1 MKRRP
6 GRPAAFRRQLEVAQ
20 RAQLELT
27 KQNEQ
32 LRDVD
37 QMKDDLIA
45 LVSHELRTPLTSIVG
60 YLELVTS
67 PEAGELSDEQ
77 RRYLAVVERNAQRLI
92 RVVSDLLLVAQVQAG
107 QLNLLREDLDV
118 SLVADECVNA
128 VRTTAGARDIEL
140 TLVTAA
146 ATRVLGDRQRVAQV
160 LDNLLSN
167 ALKFTPDGG
176 SVAVE
181 VSATGGDV
189 AVTVTDSGIGIP
201 AAEQDQLFTR
211 FFRSSAAMERA
222 VQGTGLGLSIARA
235 IVEAHGGEISVSSR
249 VGEGSTFRVVLPAAS
264 SLAVQEPATAA

>member
-6 GRPAAFRRQLEVAQ
+6 GRPAAFQRQLEVAK
-20 RAQLELT
+20 RAQLELA

-32 LRDVD
+32 LRDLD

-67 PEAGELSDEQ
+67 PEAGELSEEQ
-77 RRYLAVVERNAQRLI
+77 RRHLAVVERNAQRLI

-107 QLNLLREDLDV
+107 HLNLLREDIDI
-118 SLVADECVNA
+118 SLVAEECVNA
-128 VRTTAGARDIEL
+128 VRTTAATRAIEL
-140 TLVTAA
+140 SLVTAGV
-146 ATRVLGDRQRVAQV
+146 TRVLGDRQRVAQV

-176 SVAVE
+176 SVAVQ
-181 VSATGGDV
+181 VSGTGGHV
-189 AVTVTDSGIGIP
+189 AVTVADSGIGIP
-201 AAEQDQLFTR
+201 AAEQEQLFTR

-235 IVEAHGGEISVSSR
+235 IVEAHGGEVSVSSR
-249 VGEGSTFRVVLPAAS
+249 VGEGSTFSVVLPAAS

>member
-6 GRPAAFRRQLEVAQ
+6 GRPAAFRRQLEVAR

-32 LRDVD
+32 LRDLD

-67 PEAGELSDEQ
+67 SEAGELSDEQ
-77 RRYLAVVERNAQRLI
+77 RNYLAVVERNAQRLI

-118 SLVADECVNA
+118 SLVADDCVNA
-128 VRTTAGARDIEL
+128 VRTAAGAHDIEL
-140 TLVTAA
+140 SLVTAG

-160 LDNLLSN
+160 MDNLLSN

-176 SVAVE
+176 SVAVQ
-181 VSATGGDV
+181 VSGTGGDV
-189 AVTVTDSGIGIP
+189 AVTIADSGIGIP
-201 AAEQDQLFTR
+201 AAEQEQLFTR

-264 SLAVQEPATAA
+264 SIAVPEPATAA

>member
-1 MKRRP
+1 
-6 GRPAAFRRQLEVAQ
+6 VAR

-32 LRDVD
+32 LRDLD

-67 PEAGELSDEQ
+67 PEAGELSEEQ
-77 RRYLAVVERNAQRLI
+77 RHHLAVVERNAQRLI

-107 QLNLLREDLDV
+107 QLNLLREDLDM

-140 TLVTAA
+140 TLVAA
-146 ATRVLGDRQRVAQV
+146 GGTRVLGDRQRVAQV

-176 SVAVE
+176 SVAVQ
-181 VSATGGDV
+181 VTGTDGGVVLTV
-189 AVTVTDSGIGIP
+189 ADSGIGIP
-201 AAEQDQLFTR
+201 AAEQDQLFSR
-211 FFRSSAAMERA
+211 FFRSSTAMERA

-249 VGEGSTFRVVLPAAS
+249 VGEGSTFRVVLPAAAA
-264 SLAVQEPATAA
+264 LAVQEPATAA